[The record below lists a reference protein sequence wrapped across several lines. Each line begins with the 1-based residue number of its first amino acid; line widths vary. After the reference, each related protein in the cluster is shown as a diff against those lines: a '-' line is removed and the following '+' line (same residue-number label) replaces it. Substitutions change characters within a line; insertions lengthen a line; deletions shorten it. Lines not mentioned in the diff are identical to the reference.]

1 MARSV
6 RTRFT
11 GGSAA
16 LLLLTA
22 CGAPPTA
29 PPPAAVASVTVKP
42 VQAILATGEAFTA
55 KAEARS
61 LASVIA
67 ANFTWRTSDST
78 VARVSPSGLVT
89 AVGNG
94 SATITATAESLSASI
109 DVRVESPGLARA
121 VDSIRRAFDLPAMGG
136 AIVTSAGT
144 EALAVAGTRRAGGG
158 PAVTPADKWHIGSN
172 LKAITSALAGIAVDQ
187 GKIAWTTTVAEMF
200 PEPGMVIR
208 PEYRTVTLEDLLSHR
223 SGIRN
228 DPPTSA
234 FEGTTAESQRASL
247 VRWSLAAPPIGAYG
261 AFSYSNMGYVIAGAM
276 IERAWHGVY
285 EDLLQTHLLQP
296 LGVTGLGWGP
306 QAAAGMSDQPVA
318 HSLRN
323 GAWVPCEGCDNPP
336 GLSSAGRAH
345 LPLGDWARIIREFLL
360 ADAGHSTLISPAT
373 GKELFTSRVLLSDTD
388 SYGLGWVL
396 LSRSWAGGRAAAHD
410 GTNTVN
416 HSVAWL
422 GFGADVALIA
432 VTNAGDI
439 TTGVTG
445 QALDALVGRM
455 IRFHLDGR

>member
-1 MARSV
+1 MTVGETVAARAQALARTSV
-6 RTRFT
+6 V
-11 GGSAA
+11 AA
-16 LLLLTA
+16 
-22 CGAPPTA
+22 PVDWVSSDP
-29 PPPAAVASVTVKP
+29 AVAGVT
-42 VQAILATGEAFTA
+42 G
-55 KAEARS
+55 
-61 LASVIA
+61 
-67 ANFTWRTSDST
+67 
-78 VARVSPSGLVT
+78 SGVVT
-89 AVGNG
+89 AVSNG
-94 SATITATAESLSASI
+94 SAVITASTGTVSARLEI
-109 DVRVESPGLARA
+109 RVEPPGLARV
-121 VDSIRRAFDLPAMGG
+121 VDSVRRAFDLPAMGG
-136 AIVTSAGT
+136 AIITSAGT

-158 PAVTPADKWHIGSN
+158 PAVTAADKWHIGSN

-208 PEYRTVTLEDLLSHR
+208 PEYLSITLEDLLSHR
-223 SGIRN
+223 AGIRN
-228 DPPTSA
+228 DPPAAA

-247 VRWSLAAPPIGAYG
+247 VRWSLAAPPIGPYG
-261 AFSYSNMGYVIAGAM
+261 SFSYSNLGYVIAGAM
-276 IERAWHGVY
+276 IERAWQGVY
-285 EDLLQTHLLQP
+285 EDLLQTKLLQP

-318 HSLRN
+318 HSLRG

-336 GLSSAGRAH
+336 GLSAAGRAH
-345 LPLGDWARIIREFLL
+345 LPLGEWARIIREFLL
-360 ADAGHSTLISPAT
+360 ADAGRSTLISPAT
-373 GKELFTSRVLLSDTD
+373 GKELFTSRVRLSDTD
-388 SYGLGWVL
+388 GYGLGWVL
-396 LSRSWAGGRAAAHD
+396 VSRSWAGGRAAAHE

-422 GFGADVALIA
+422 GFGTDIAVIA